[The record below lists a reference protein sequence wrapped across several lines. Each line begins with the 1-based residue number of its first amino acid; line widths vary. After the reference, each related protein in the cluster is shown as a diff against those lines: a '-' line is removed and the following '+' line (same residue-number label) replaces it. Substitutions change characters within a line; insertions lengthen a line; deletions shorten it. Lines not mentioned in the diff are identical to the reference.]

1 MITKYMTRVFVKFSP
16 FGKEAKTARL
26 IMASVPPKQRILG
39 TKMVQELITD
49 PNQDPMVKVTFKD
62 KKEMEYNLRET
73 NFEELSNLF
82 DTHSRKL
89 KIVETI
95 QNQ

>member
-1 MITKYMTRVFVKFSP
+1 
-16 FGKEAKTARL
+16 
-26 IMASVPPKQRILG
+26 MASVPPKQRILG